1 MIQQCYVFN
10 ICIVSQII
18 NPLLNLLFVSITKFA
33 NLSVNSNGK
42 NLYDIDF
49 EFRNRSEKSCIRL
62 NKNISENYQKKIL
75 E

>member
-33 NLSVNSNGK
+33 IYLLIQMEK

-49 EFRNRSEKSCIRL
+49 ELAKNLVSDSTIIYIRKLSEKNTRV
-62 NKNISENYQKKIL
+62 KM
-75 E
+75 

>member
-33 NLSVNSNGK
+33 NLSVSSNGK

-49 EFRNRSEKSCIRL
+49 ELAKNLVSDSTIIYIRKLSEKNTRV
-62 NKNISENYQKKIL
+62 KM
-75 E
+75 

>member
-33 NLSVNSNGK
+33 NLSVNSNRK
-42 NLYDIDF
+42 KSYDIDL
-49 EFRNRSEKSCIRL
+49 EHIA
-62 NKNISENYQKKIL
+62 KNLVSN
-75 E
+75 